1 MFSWMRGKDKSEDRV
16 NELLKENEELKVE
29 NGKLKFELE
38 ILRKNSYIA
47 VNEIRSDN
55 PALASNES
63 SNVVEEANKR
73 PAAYD
78 DNYVDTVS
86 VISAAKTAGLN
97 MYAVQEGLDEA
108 GRDWDKLF
116 AWSEFVYNEIRKSN
130 PNYVDYTALRKRLIT
145 LDSWTNEL
153 ADSLDNARNN
163 NTLKAWEVTALA
175 ALEVAKKVNK
185 ERYS

>member
-16 NELLKENEELKVE
+16 AELLKENEALKKEV
-29 NGKLKFELE
+29 NKLKE
-38 ILRKNSYIA
+38 IIENVYANTYVS
-47 VNEIRSDN
+47 VNTIRGPHVLPSDTS
-55 PALASNES
+55 LKSIME
-63 SNVVEEANKR
+63 R